1 VSRLPSLQGEV
12 QERMVGMQPD
22 QDESD
27 DDGAPETG
35 AAGGADGWESM
46 DED

>member
-1 VSRLPSLQGEV
+1 MPSLQGEV

-22 QDESD
+22 KYESEDE
-27 DDGAPETG
+27 GAPETG
-35 AAGGADGWESM
+35 AAGGQDGWESM